1 MELRQIEYF
10 LAVAEHEGISGAAAA
25 LGVSQPTVSQAIQ
38 VLERELK
45 TSLFQRI
52 GRGMI
57 LTSAGRALVGPG
69 RVILRDVTAAV
80 ESVTV
85 PEGEI
90 SGQLHIA
97 STPSLVVGAVPVV
110 TEFRQRHPDVR
121 IRISELR
128 DESRAAGLL
137 RDSLC
142 DIVVAHQPLVDGQEL
157 DTLELGEDEYW
168 LAFPPDAVVPD
179 ADPLPLADLPD
190 IPMVIVPPGSSY
202 ADEIEDIVRR
212 AGYTIRASV
221 VTEHREARL
230 PMVAA
235 GLGATFLERS
245 LAESARGRVIVRAI
259 EPRITRTF
267 GFVFDAASLQPPA
280 AAFVALARELA
291 G

>member
-45 TSLFQRI
+45 TSLFQRV

-69 RVILRDVTAAV
+69 RLILRDVAAAI

-85 PEGEI
+85 PDGQI
-90 SGQLHIA
+90 SGQLHLVA
-97 STPSLVVGAVPVV
+97 TPSLVVGAVASLI
-110 TEFRQRHPDVR
+110 TEYRRRHPGVD
-121 IRISELR
+121 IRITELK
-128 DESRAAGLL
+128 DETHGAGLL
-137 RDSLC
+137 RESLC
-142 DIVVAHQPLVDGQEL
+142 DIVVAHLPLIDGQSY

-168 LAFPPDAVVPD
+168 LVFPPDTDVPD
-179 ADPLPLADLPD
+179 IDPLPLTDVPD
-190 IPMVIVPPGSSY
+190 IPMIIVPPGSSY
-202 ADEIEDIVRR
+202 ANEIKATVRR
-212 AGYTIRASV
+212 AGYTIHAAV

-245 LAESARGRVIVRAI
+245 VAESARDRVVVRAI
-259 EPRITRTF
+259 EPRIARSY
-267 GFVFDAASLQPPA
+267 GFVFDGSSLQPPA
-280 AAFVALARELA
+280 AAFVDLARDLA
-291 G
+291 

>member
-57 LTSAGRALVGPG
+57 LTSAGRALIGPG

-85 PEGEI
+85 PDGEI

-97 STPSLVVGAVPVV
+97 STPSLVVGVVSVV
-110 TEFRQRHPDVR
+110 TEYRQRHPGVH

-128 DESRAAGLL
+128 DEARGAGLL
-137 RDSLC
+137 RESLC
-142 DIVVAHQPLVDGQEL
+142 DIVVAHLPSVDGHEL

-168 LAFPPDAVVPD
+168 LVYPPDADVPD

-190 IPMVIVPPGSSY
+190 IPMIIVPPGSSY
-202 ADEIEDIVRR
+202 ADEIEETVRR
-212 AGYTIRASV
+212 AGYTLRASV

-235 GLGATFLERS
+235 GLGGTFLERS
-245 LAESARGRVIVRAI
+245 VAESARGRVIVRAI
-259 EPRITRTF
+259 EPRITRPF
-267 GFVFDAASLQPPA
+267 GLVFDESSLQPPA
-280 AAFVALARELA
+280 AAFVALTRELA